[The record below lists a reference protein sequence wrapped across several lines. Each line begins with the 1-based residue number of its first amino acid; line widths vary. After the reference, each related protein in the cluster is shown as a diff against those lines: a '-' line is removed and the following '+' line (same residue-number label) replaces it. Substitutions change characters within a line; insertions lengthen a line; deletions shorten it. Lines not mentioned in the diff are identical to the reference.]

1 MSDETDNESD
11 IMDELGF
18 CGCGMPVDATE
29 YVLAVL
35 EHIDRLKT
43 HVWEKALTWEQWNAE
58 GDTIFTNDGAAYFAY
73 YVMAEKGLTE
83 HGGSVPGWLS
93 EKGYA
98 MVARIKEW
106 QVNERP

>member
-1 MSDETDNESD
+1 MNEENDSD

-29 YVLAVL
+29 YVLSVL
-35 EHIDRLKT
+35 EHIERLKT
-43 HVWEKALTWEQWNAE
+43 HVWEKKITFEEWIEE
-58 GDTIFTNDGAAYFAY
+58 GKMIFPNDGAAYFAY

-98 MVARIKEW
+98 MVDRIKTW
-106 QVNERP
+106 QRDDSP